1 MSVSIT
7 TPVEPPG
14 VIGEN
19 IVITCEVTG
28 DDPAATISWYA
39 DGNFIGGETQLT
51 YEFVAQHSMNLSLIE
66 CRADNRLSDRDNVTL
81 SFVGECQCRPRFL
94 NPCCV
99 KKGFFPLDTSYSLL

>member
-39 DGNFIGGETQLT
+39 DGNLIGGETLPT

-66 CRADNRLSDRDNVTL
+66 CRADNRLSDKDNVTL
-81 SFVGECQCRPRFL
+81 SFVGECQCR
-94 NPCCV
+94 CV
-99 KKGFFPLDTSYSLL
+99 QKRFFPLDTSYSLL